1 MGTLPSISGHGLYAA
16 LLPVQISNPMER
28 ALQVPDQRSKRKR
41 EVAKDERKIKKPP
54 CIKNGRM
61 QSGYF

>member
-1 MGTLPSISGHGLYAA
+1 
-16 LLPVQISNPMER
+16 MER

-61 QSGYF
+61 QGGYF